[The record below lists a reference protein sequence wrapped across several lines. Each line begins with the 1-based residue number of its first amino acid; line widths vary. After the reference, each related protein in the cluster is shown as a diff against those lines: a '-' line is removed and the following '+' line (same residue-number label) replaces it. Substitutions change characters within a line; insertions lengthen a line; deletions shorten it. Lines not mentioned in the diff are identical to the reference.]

1 VQRQRQIA
9 DEQRAAAERVEAEK
23 YAQMQAAIKAQ
34 KQIDDYRMRIQIA
47 IRDKVMLPPGID
59 SKLEAVFEVGLVR
72 SGTVYRMKLIKPS
85 GAPAYDRAV
94 ERAIELAQPL
104 PVPEDMELFQQVR
117 DLTLVF
123 RPNE

>member
-1 VQRQRQIA
+1 
-9 DEQRAAAERVEAEK
+9 
-23 YAQMQAAIKAQ
+23 
-34 KQIDDYRMRIQIA
+34 
-47 IRDKVMLPPGID
+47 
-59 SKLEAVFEVGLVR
+59 
-72 SGTVYRMKLIKPS
+72 MKLVKAS

-94 ERAIELAQPL
+94 ERAIEQAQPL